1 MNRITL
7 ELNPYVPAADLF
19 RLVCH
24 EPDCAFLDSS
34 LVGELGRWSIIG
46 LKPYETF
53 IKENDGSFTRN
64 GQPQPGRSFEDSLQD
79 YLRTHRDENQTGL
92 PMVSG
97 AIGYFSYDYG
107 REQMG
112 VPSQEADPEPIPQ
125 ARVVFYDL
133 LLIED
138 CREKR
143 VWLSACGETEDAQTL
158 LDWFR
163 AQIER
168 GAAEGFPPIPTGHA
182 SRPIEVRPNFE
193 KEEYKAAVDRMIR
206 LLRR

>member
-7 ELNPYVPAADLF
+7 ELTPYVPAADLF

-79 YLRTHRDENQTGL
+79 YLRTHRDENHTGL

-97 AIGYFSYDYG
+97 AIGYLSYDYG
-107 REQMG
+107 RENMG

-133 LLIED
+133 LVIED

-143 VWLSACGETEDAQTL
+143 VWLSACGVTQPAQAL
-158 LDWFR
+158 LDRFR
-163 AQIER
+163 EQIAQAVR
-168 GAAEGFPPIPTGHA
+168 QGFPPVPTGRA

-193 KEEYKAAVDRMIR
+193 KEE
-206 LLRR
+206 